1 MTFDENSKQH
11 RSTRRRAVGAVFS
24 VLALAGTTIAV
35 TPTAV
40 GALAAPGNVYVPARV
55 SEGVPVPT
63 TPLSDSD
70 CALVIQMTGTVA
82 DGLGVYEVLDP
93 ATSTPTRTYSN
104 SEAVQF
110 VVLPGGCDQ
119 VIDVD
124 TNYAPPAW
132 NPEAGTGGVV
142 FLGGTTLNLNAEIDA
157 SRAGFA
163 SGHSVGA
170 NCDGGDGAWGPDG
183 SYWNGGAGGGG
194 LFGGGGGAGSHSAY
208 HGTWSQDFE
217 FDSSPGGGGTVDAA
231 GAGAPNGD
239 GEGFSPTGG
248 NPNCVGNGGSPDQNV
263 VAGAFYSVGAG
274 AGGGGSY
281 GGGGGA
287 CSARSSG
294 AYSAGGGGGGSY
306 TGGGSGGFGGTNTG
320 HVSPEEPGRPG
331 NAAIA
336 AEITPANHYL
346 DDSDARL
353 IMGGAGGSSFQGDGT
368 GPFAGGRGGG
378 VVVLAFDEIVGG
390 TSGAVVSNG
399 GDGATPPNFSG
410 EGSHGSSGSGGGAGG
425 QIAVYAPTVSD
436 ALFAAAGGIGGLA
449 VEDTSSN
456 SQPHT
461 GSAGASG
468 GGGGI
473 WFAGVGADDSNT
485 GAKAGSTSGA
495 SAVRAPGLSNV
506 SWAVNGGNPSL
517 QGYPLPVTI
526 GTNTF
531 DSTAWAGLVA
541 AANADSAVTFKPIG
555 QSLVDASG
563 GSFTFEQLVD
573 AYPYF
578 SQPDNPKNIG
588 LGCGPGFGGD
598 GLVNTSAV
606 LPVSTLTTTTEA
618 PTTTTETPVAKEA
631 VPAAEA
637 PATEEAVPAAEA
649 PATEEAVPVAEAP
662 VAKEAAALPAFEL
675 AVRMT
680 VANSTASEVQT
691 GELVDLQVIV
701 ANTGEVAAD
710 QIEIV
715 AELSDGLELADE
727 DWTLIG
733 DEATITAASPI
744 APGEEMTTDI
754 TLRIAGPNLEATA
767 DIAEARAIDDDGEE
781 LSEVLGLTVSR
792 NESGETNTVS
802 LSLATTP
809 TSTTTTTV
817 TGLTTA
823 EAPPTLALTGVES
836 YELALLALALIG
848 VGLAATYGS
857 RRPRFEEATA
867 KER

>member
-1 MTFDENSKQH
+1 M
-11 RSTRRRAVGAVFS
+11 GAVFS
-24 VLALAGTTIAV
+24 ALALAGTTIAV

-208 HGTWSQDFE
+208 HGTWSLDSE

-526 GTNTF
+526 GTSTF

-631 VPAAEA
+631 VPA
-637 PATEEAVPAAEA
+637 
-649 PATEEAVPVAEAP
+649 AEAP

>member
-1 MTFDENSKQH
+1 M
-11 RSTRRRAVGAVFS
+11 GAVFS
-24 VLALAGTTIAV
+24 ALALAGTTIAV

-208 HGTWSQDFE
+208 HGTWSLDSE

-425 QIAVYAPTVSD
+425 QIAVYAPTVAD

-526 GTNTF
+526 GTSTF

-631 VPAAEA
+631 VPA
-637 PATEEAVPAAEA
+637 
-649 PATEEAVPVAEAP
+649 AEAP

>member
-24 VLALAGTTIAV
+24 ALALAGTTIAV

-208 HGTWSQDFE
+208 HGTWSLDSE

-425 QIAVYAPTVSD
+425 QIAVYAPTVAD

-526 GTNTF
+526 GTSTF

-631 VPAAEA
+631 VPA
-637 PATEEAVPAAEA
+637 
-649 PATEEAVPVAEAP
+649 AEAP

>member
-1 MTFDENSKQH
+1 M
-11 RSTRRRAVGAVFS
+11 GAVFS
-24 VLALAGTTIAV
+24 ALALAGTTIAV

-157 SRAGFA
+157 SRTGFA

-208 HGTWSQDFE
+208 HGTWSLDSE

-526 GTNTF
+526 GTSTF

-637 PATEEAVPAAEA
+637 P
-649 PATEEAVPVAEAP
+649 

-727 DWTLIG
+727 DWTLLG

>member
-1 MTFDENSKQH
+1 M
-11 RSTRRRAVGAVFS
+11 FS
-24 VLALAGTTIAV
+24 ALALAGTTIAV

-208 HGTWSQDFE
+208 HGTWSLDSE

-526 GTNTF
+526 GTSTF

-631 VPAAEA
+631 VPA
-637 PATEEAVPAAEA
+637 
-649 PATEEAVPVAEAP
+649 AEAP

>member
-1 MTFDENSKQH
+1 M
-11 RSTRRRAVGAVFS
+11 GAVFS
-24 VLALAGTTIAV
+24 ALALAGTTIAV
-35 TPTAV
+35 NPTAA

-55 SEGVPVPT
+55 SEWVPVPT

-93 ATSTPTRTYSN
+93 ANSTPTRTYSN

-142 FLGGTTLNLNAEIDA
+142 FLGVTTLNLNAEIDA
-157 SRAGFA
+157 SRTGFA

-208 HGTWSQDFE
+208 HGTWSLDSE

-526 GTNTF
+526 GTSTF

-618 PTTTTETPVAKEA
+618 P
-631 VPAAEA
+631 
-637 PATEEAVPAAEA
+637 
-649 PATEEAVPVAEAP
+649 

-727 DWTLIG
+727 DWTLLG

>member
-1 MTFDENSKQH
+1 M
-11 RSTRRRAVGAVFS
+11 FS
-24 VLALAGTTIAV
+24 ALALAGTTIAV

-208 HGTWSQDFE
+208 HGTWSLDSE

-425 QIAVYAPTVSD
+425 QIAVYAPTVAD

-526 GTNTF
+526 GTSTF

-631 VPAAEA
+631 VPA
-637 PATEEAVPAAEA
+637 
-649 PATEEAVPVAEAP
+649 AEAP